1 MSDKISYSHYPSDTE
16 IQSNGS
22 VYTGYSGEP
31 VGGDPDWVARGSNND
46 YYYMMEGI
54 INEINPRGSIYKHI
68 NFDN

>member
-1 MSDKISYSHYPSDTE
+1 MSDKIKYSINPSDVE

-22 VYTGYSGEP
+22 VYTGYSGDP

-54 INEINPRGSIYKHI
+54 INEINPRGSIYTHI
-68 NFDN
+68 NSDN

>member
-1 MSDKISYSHYPSDTE
+1 MSDKIKYSINPSHVE
-16 IQSNGS
+16 IQSNRS

-54 INEINPRGSIYKHI
+54 IQELHPLGSIHI
-68 NFDN
+68 ERKAEK

>member
-1 MSDKISYSHYPSDTE
+1 MSDKIKYSINPSHVE
-16 IQSNGS
+16 IQSNRS

-54 INEINPRGSIYKHI
+54 IQELHPHGSIHI
-68 NFDN
+68 ERKAEK